1 MIYKTNVRHDAFS
14 FSLAGMSV
22 VAAAIAPQ
30 IVASDRISKAW
41 DAKLGGP
48 KSDRPAPARGAGK
61 PRPSWIRRIG
71 TRLAWG
77 TASQ

>member
-1 MIYKTNVRHDAFS
+1 MIYRTNVRHDAFS
-14 FSLAGMSV
+14 FSLAGISGV
-22 VAAAIAPQ
+22 GSAIAPP

-41 DAKLGGP
+41 DAKLSGGA
-48 KSDRPAPARGAGK
+48 SDSPAPSRGAGK
-61 PRPSWIRRIG
+61 ARASWFRRIG